1 MPDTSLNIV
10 IGGEAGQGLATIGL
24 LFAKAIVRTGYDIVV
39 TQDYMSRV
47 RGGHNTFAVRMGS
60 EPVHAPKEEID
71 ILVALNEETVGLHKD
86 QLSPRGLVIVDREVN
101 TEGLRAYRV
110 PFDELAPKPIFY
122 NTVAFGVLASTI
134 CGDVAMLEQ
143 LLRETFQRKGEK
155 VVQENLEVL
164 RRAYEWQ
171 KGQEE
176 ILECPPPPERS
187 GGRLT
192 LDGNEAIA
200 LGALAA
206 GCNFI
211 SFYPMTPSTSVALNL
226 IAKGGPL
233 GLVSEQAEDEIAAL
247 NMALGASYAGARA
260 LVPTAGGGFALMTE
274 AVSLAGM
281 IETPV
286 VIILGQRPA
295 PATGLPTR
303 TEQGDLNLAL
313 HAGHGEFARVIL
325 APTTPEE
332 CFHLTHRAFDFA
344 ERIQTPVI
352 LLTDQYLADS
362 FRAIEPFALDDL
374 PEVAR
379 PLTEVD
385 NAEEYVRYALTDS
398 GVSPRVI
405 PGFSRALVVVD
416 SDEHTPDGHITEDHG
431 VRVAMVQK
439 RNRKAAALQG
449 HLLAPHYE
457 GPQNPE
463 LLLVGWGSSRGA
475 MLEAAERLREEG
487 RSVAVMSFRQV
498 WPLDPDRF
506 LPAFSSAGRVV
517 MVEGNFT
524 GQFAGLIR
532 RETGYSPDAQIH
544 RYDGLPFTAGFI
556 LRALQRQRGEAWSR

>member
-1 MPDTSLNIV
+1 MADTSLNIV

-24 LFAKAIVRTGYDIVV
+24 LFAKAIVRTGYEIVV

-47 RGGHNTFAVRMGS
+47 RGGHNTFAIRFGP
-60 EPVHAPKEEID
+60 EPIHAPKEEID
-71 ILVALNEETVGLHKD
+71 ILVALNEETIDLHKD
-86 QLSPRGLVIVDREVN
+86 QLSKRGLVVTDNKVETR
-101 TEGLRAYRV
+101 GLKSYRV
-110 PFDELAPKPIFY
+110 PFEELAPKPIFF
-122 NTVAFGVLASTI
+122 NTAALGVLASTI
-134 CGDVAMLEQ
+134 CGDIVVLEQ
-143 LLRETFQRKGEK
+143 LLRETFGRKGDQ
-155 VVQENLEVL
+155 VVQENLDVL

-171 KGQEE
+171 KGQKD
-176 ILECPPPPERS
+176 IFECPAP
-187 GGRLT
+187 GFGNGKRLT
-192 LDGNEAIA
+192 MDGNEAIA

-206 GCNFI
+206 GCNFL

-226 IAKGGPL
+226 IGKGGPL

-286 VIILGQRPA
+286 VIILGQRPG

-332 CFHLTHRAFDFA
+332 CFYLTHRAFDFA
-344 ERIQTPVI
+344 ERIQTPVV
-352 LLTDQYLADS
+352 LLTDQFLADS
-362 FRAIEPFALDDL
+362 YRAVEPFDFDAL

-379 PLTEVD
+379 PLKEVP
-385 NAEEYVRYALTDS
+385 NPEEYVRYALTD
-398 GVSPRVI
+398 GGISPRLV

-431 VRVAMVQK
+431 VRVAMVEK
-439 RNRKAAALQG
+439 RNRKIESMRKDF
-449 HLLAPHYE
+449 LAPHLE
-457 GPQNPE
+457 GPENPD
-463 LLLVGWGSSRGA
+463 LLLVGWGSTRGA
-475 MLEAAERLREEG
+475 MLEAAQRLADDGE
-487 RSVAVMSFRQV
+487 SVGVMSFTQL

-506 LPAFSSAGRVV
+506 LPVFEKAGRVV
-517 MVEGNFT
+517 MVEGNYS
-524 GQFAGLIR
+524 GQFAGIVR
-532 RETGYSPDAQIH
+532 KETGYAPDAHIR
-544 RYDGLPFTAGFI
+544 RYDGLPFTAGYI
-556 LRALQRQRGEAWSR
+556 VRALMEQRG